1 MASSPSGATAR
12 SRRLSLRRRPLA
24 AVVCAAL
31 VALLVGTMGLGS
43 RSAAAAPQPR
53 HPIPL
58 LAYYYIWFDPS
69 SWNRAKSD
77 LPVLGP
83 YSSDDETVMRRHI
96 QEAKSAGIEGFIVSW
111 KSTTVLD
118 RRLAT
123 LIQVARDED
132 FKLAI
137 IYQGLDFSREPLPA
151 TQIADDL
158 DYFIAH
164 FASDPVF
171 DSFGKPLV
179 IWSGTWR
186 FSEADIGAVAGPRRD
201 RLQILA
207 SEQTVGGFERVAD
220 LVDGNAY
227 YWSSVNPDTYPD
239 YPGKLAAMG
248 AAVHDNGGL
257 WISPAAPG
265 FDARLLGH
273 PTVVDRQGGKM
284 LERQLDASIR
294 SFPDAIGLISWNE
307 FSENSYVEPSRKYG
321 TALPARSRRHPRN
334 QGRSRDPRFQLRRG
348 ARRPE
353 PLRND
358 RVGWDLRARGC
369 LLRGAPPAT
378 PVRAGPT
385 GSSRDFLTR
394 LIAH

>member
-1 MASSPSGATAR
+1 MISWPVPRIRAVTSVVLPLFGALAILAAASPSTVPATTSPSPTPAATPTI
-12 SRRLSLRRRPLA
+12 RPNLD
-24 AVVCAAL
+24 
-31 VALLVGTMGLGS
+31 VASVPMF
-43 RSAAAAPQPR
+43 
-53 HPIPL
+53 
-58 LAYYYIWFDPS
+58 AYYYIWFDPS

-83 YSSDDETVMRRHI
+83 YSSDDETVMRQHI

-123 LIQVARDED
+123 LIQVAREED

-158 DYFIAH
+158 DYFISH

-171 DSFGKPLV
+171 DSFGKPVV

-186 FSEADIGAVAGPRRD
+186 FSEADIAAVAGPRRD

-207 SEQTVGGFERVAD
+207 SEQSVDGFERVAD

-248 AAVHDNGGL
+248 AAVHDKGGL

-265 FDARLLGH
+265 FDPRFSGH
-273 PTVVDRQGGKM
+273 RTAVDRRGGKM

-307 FSENSYVEPSRKYG
+307 FSENSYVEPSRDYG
-321 TALPARSRRHPRN
+321 DQSLQVLADLNKTNLTPVSDFDSSAPAGVDPSPGV
-334 QGRSRDPRFQLRRG
+334 GRLLAILAVSAIAVVAVG
-348 ARRPE
+348 IIARR
-353 PLRND
+353 R
-358 RVGWDLRARGC
+358 RRIAR
-369 LLRGAPPAT
+369 R
-378 PVRAGPT
+378 RRW
-385 GSSRDFLTR
+385 SSR
-394 LIAH
+394 

>member
-1 MASSPSGATAR
+1 MF
-12 SRRLSLRRRPLA
+12 
-24 AVVCAAL
+24 
-31 VALLVGTMGLGS
+31 
-43 RSAAAAPQPR
+43 
-53 HPIPL
+53 
-58 LAYYYIWFDPS
+58 AYYYIWFDPN
-69 SWNRAKSD
+69 SWKRAKSD
-77 LPVLGP
+77 LPALGP
-83 YSSDDETVMRRHI
+83 YSSDDEAVMRQHI
-96 QEAKSAGIEGFIVSW
+96 QEAKSVGIEGFIVSW

-118 RRLAT
+118 ARLAT
-123 LIQVARDED
+123 LVRVAREED

-151 TQIADDL
+151 TQVAEDL
-158 DYFIAH
+158 DYFISH

-186 FSEADIGAVAGPRRD
+186 FSEADISAVTAPRRD

-207 SEQTVGGFERVAD
+207 SEQSVAGFGRVAD

-248 AAVHDNGGL
+248 AAVHDAGGL
-257 WISPAAPG
+257 WIAPAAPG

-284 LERQLDASIR
+284 LERQLDASIQ

-307 FSENSYVEPSRKYG
+307 FSENSYVEPSRDYG
-321 TALPARSRRHPRN
+321 DQSLQVLARLNKTNLTPISDFESSAPAGVDTSPGV
-334 QGRSRDPRFQLRRG
+334 GRLLAIMAVLVIAVVGVGIS
-348 ARRPE
+348 ARR
-353 PLRND
+353 RR
-358 RVGWDLRARGC
+358 RVAR
-369 LLRGAPPAT
+369 RRRWS
-378 PVRAGPT
+378 VR
-385 GSSRDFLTR
+385 
-394 LIAH
+394 

>member
-1 MASSPSGATAR
+1 MISWPVPRIRAVTSVVLPLFGALAILAAASPSTVPATTSPSPTPAATPTI
-12 SRRLSLRRRPLA
+12 RPNLD
-24 AVVCAAL
+24 
-31 VALLVGTMGLGS
+31 VASVPMF
-43 RSAAAAPQPR
+43 
-53 HPIPL
+53 
-58 LAYYYIWFDPS
+58 AYYYIWFDPS

-83 YSSDDETVMRRHI
+83 YSSDDETVMRQHI

-123 LIQVARDED
+123 LIQVAREED

-158 DYFIAH
+158 DYFISH

-171 DSFGKPLV
+171 DSFGKPVV

-186 FSEADIGAVAGPRRD
+186 FSEADIAAVAGPRRD

-207 SEQTVGGFERVAD
+207 SEQSVDGFERVAD

-248 AAVHDNGGL
+248 AAVHDKGGL

-307 FSENSYVEPSRKYG
+307 FSENSYVEPSRDYG
-321 TALPARSRRHPRN
+321 DQSLQVLADLNKTNLTPVSDFDSSAPAGVDPSPGV
-334 QGRSRDPRFQLRRG
+334 GRLLAILAVSAIAVVAVG
-348 ARRPE
+348 IIARR
-353 PLRND
+353 R
-358 RVGWDLRARGC
+358 RRIAR
-369 LLRGAPPAT
+369 R
-378 PVRAGPT
+378 RRW
-385 GSSRDFLTR
+385 SSR
-394 LIAH
+394 

>member
-1 MASSPSGATAR
+1 MISWPVPRIRAVTSVVLPLFGALAILAAASPSTVPATTSPSPTPAATPTI
-12 SRRLSLRRRPLA
+12 RPNLD
-24 AVVCAAL
+24 
-31 VALLVGTMGLGS
+31 VASVPMF
-43 RSAAAAPQPR
+43 
-53 HPIPL
+53 
-58 LAYYYIWFDPS
+58 AYYYIWFDPS

-83 YSSDDETVMRRHI
+83 YSSDDETVMRQHI

-123 LIQVARDED
+123 LIQVAREED

-137 IYQGLDFSREPLPA
+137 IYQGLDFTREPLPA

-158 DYFIAH
+158 DYFISH

-171 DSFGKPLV
+171 DSFGKPVV

-186 FSEADIGAVAGPRRD
+186 FSEADIAAVAGPRRD

-207 SEQTVGGFERVAD
+207 SEQSVDGFERVAD

-248 AAVHDNGGL
+248 AAVHDKGGL

-307 FSENSYVEPSRKYG
+307 FSENSYVEPSRDYG
-321 TALPARSRRHPRN
+321 DQSLQVLADLNKTNLTPVSDFDSSAPAGVDPSPGV
-334 QGRSRDPRFQLRRG
+334 GRLLAILAVSAIAVVAVG
-348 ARRPE
+348 IIARR
-353 PLRND
+353 R
-358 RVGWDLRARGC
+358 RRIAR
-369 LLRGAPPAT
+369 R
-378 PVRAGPT
+378 RRW
-385 GSSRDFLTR
+385 SSR
-394 LIAH
+394 

>member
-1 MASSPSGATAR
+1 MISWPVPRIRAVTSVVLPLFGALAILAAASPSTVPATTSPSPTPAATPTI
-12 SRRLSLRRRPLA
+12 RPNLD
-24 AVVCAAL
+24 
-31 VALLVGTMGLGS
+31 VASVPMF
-43 RSAAAAPQPR
+43 
-53 HPIPL
+53 
-58 LAYYYIWFDPS
+58 AYYYIWFDPS

-83 YSSDDETVMRRHI
+83 YSSDDETVMRQHI

-158 DYFIAH
+158 DYFISH

-171 DSFGKPLV
+171 DSFGKPVV

-186 FSEADIGAVAGPRRD
+186 FSEADIAAVAGPRRD

-207 SEQTVGGFERVAD
+207 SEQSVDGFERVAD

-248 AAVHDNGGL
+248 AAVHDKGGL

-307 FSENSYVEPSRKYG
+307 FSENSYVEPSRDYG
-321 TALPARSRRHPRN
+321 DQSLQVLADLNKTNLTPVSDFDSSAPAGVDPSPGV
-334 QGRSRDPRFQLRRG
+334 GRLLAILAVSAIAVVAVG
-348 ARRPE
+348 IIARR
-353 PLRND
+353 R
-358 RVGWDLRARGC
+358 RRIAR
-369 LLRGAPPAT
+369 R
-378 PVRAGPT
+378 RRW
-385 GSSRDFLTR
+385 SSR
-394 LIAH
+394 

>member
-1 MASSPSGATAR
+1 MVLPLFGALAILGAASPPTVPATTSPAPTPSATPTVR
-12 SRRLSLRRRPLA
+12 PSLDIASVP
-24 AVVCAAL
+24 
-31 VALLVGTMGLGS
+31 MF
-43 RSAAAAPQPR
+43 
-53 HPIPL
+53 
-58 LAYYYIWFDPS
+58 AYYYIWFDPS

-83 YSSDDETVMRRHI
+83 YSSDDATVMRQHI

-123 LIQVARDED
+123 LIRVARDED

-158 DYFIAH
+158 DYFISH

-186 FSEADIGAVAGPRRD
+186 FSEADISAVAGPRRD

-207 SEQTVGGFERVAD
+207 SEQSVGGYERVAN

-307 FSENSYVEPSRKYG
+307 FSENSYVEPSRDYG
-321 TALPARSRRHPRN
+321 DQSLQVLADLNKTNLAPVSDFDSSAPAGVDASPGV
-334 QGRSRDPRFQLRRG
+334 GRLLAILAVSAIAVVG
-348 ARRPE
+348 VGIIARR
-353 PLRND
+353 R
-358 RVGWDLRARGC
+358 RRIAR
-369 LLRGAPPAT
+369 RRRWSP
-378 PVRAGPT
+378 R
-385 GSSRDFLTR
+385 
-394 LIAH
+394 